1 MKPRFLFFFYLK
13 LWSAMYILC
22 VYMHMYQARNQR
34 GIWAGTNRWEV
45 MGGDILYSAAF
56 DFQSANLGI
65 TINYK

>member
-1 MKPRFLFFFYLK
+1 
-13 LWSAMYILC
+13 MYILC

-45 MGGDILYSAAF
+45 MGGDIPYSAAF